1 MLRFEETA
9 FWVLH
14 RGKEY
19 GPFDYQWS
27 KDLRGVEFMYAG
39 DKFGEFVND
48 EQLHADLSSYDLPRK
63 VKRVASIVLGSTV
76 FGILQGWD
84 NERRRQFAH
93 QNLERIGQ
101 MSKNQR
107 TGE

>member
-27 KDLRGVEFMYAG
+27 KDLHGIELMFDG
-39 DKFGEFVND
+39 DKFGEFIGQH
-48 EQLHADLSSYDLPRK
+48 QLHADLSYYQLPRK
-63 VKRVASIVLGSTV
+63 VATVASIVLGSV
-76 FGILQGWD
+76 VYGIRQGW
-84 NERRRQFAH
+84 NHERRIQFAH
-93 QNLERIGQ
+93 ENLRNKP
-101 MSKNQR
+101 SSL
-107 TGE
+107 